1 MPIFEYECQE
11 CRHHFELLV
20 LPGDLPACP
29 ECQGTDLKKQLSI
42 LSVSSDGTR
51 QRNLGRARQAAKKVQ
66 RDKAHAEHEAY
77 HHHHH

>member
-20 LPGDLPACP
+20 LPRDLPACP
-29 ECQGTDLKKQLSI
+29 ECQGPDLKNQLSI

-51 QRNLGRARQAAKKVQ
+51 QRNLGRARQTAKKVQ
-66 RDKAHAEHEAY
+66 RDKAHAEEGCRFETR
-77 HHHHH
+77 